1 MPVTLS
7 RKFTP
12 TSRSYKPGKYPQS
25 QFQATNGATTVVQY
39 GSQCYNSELSMTF
52 ANIRDERAAEL
63 MDLYYEV
70 NGKWDYLVIEGIE
83 GEAGVDNDPFGAA
96 AGIKD
101 LDLRDQIR
109 EKDRIL
115 KYRFKEP
122 PTLTSVIP
130 GVSTVSMTLVGYLD
144 GG

>member
-1 MPVTLS
+1 MPVTLQ

-39 GSQCYNSELSMTF
+39 GSQCYNSELQMTF

-70 NGKWDYLVIEGIE
+70 NGKWDYLVLDGQDGDTGTIE
-83 GEAGVDNDPFGAA
+83 DNAGAA
-96 AGIKD
+96 GGIKD
-101 LDLRDQIR
+101 TGLRDQIR

-122 PTLTSVIP
+122 PTLTSVMP
-130 GVSTVSMTLVGYLD
+130 GVSTVQMTLVGYLD

>member
-1 MPVTLS
+1 MPVTLQ

-39 GSQCYNSELSMTF
+39 GSQCYNSELTLTY
-52 ANIRDERAAEL
+52 ANIRDERAQQL
-63 MDLYYEV
+63 MRLYDNVNKDWNYLIIDNNPPSLEDNTIGGLGGIMDGNLRDRVGEV
-70 NGKWDYLVIEGIE
+70 N
-83 GEAGVDNDPFGAA
+83 
-96 AGIKD
+96 
-101 LDLRDQIR
+101 RT
-109 EKDRIL
+109 L

-122 PTLTSVIP
+122 PTLTSVMP
-130 GVSTVSMTLVGYLD
+130 GVSTVQMNLVGYLD

>member
-1 MPVTLS
+1 MPVTLQ

-39 GSQCYNSELSMTF
+39 GSQCYNSELTLTY
-52 ANIRDERAAEL
+52 ANIRDERAQQL
-63 MDLYYEV
+63 MRLYDNVNKDWNYLIIDNNPPSLEDNTSGGLGGIMDGNLRDRVGEV
-70 NGKWDYLVIEGIE
+70 N
-83 GEAGVDNDPFGAA
+83 
-96 AGIKD
+96 
-101 LDLRDQIR
+101 RT
-109 EKDRIL
+109 L

-122 PTLTSVIP
+122 PTLTSVMP
-130 GVSTVSMTLVGYLD
+130 GVSTVQMNLVGYLD